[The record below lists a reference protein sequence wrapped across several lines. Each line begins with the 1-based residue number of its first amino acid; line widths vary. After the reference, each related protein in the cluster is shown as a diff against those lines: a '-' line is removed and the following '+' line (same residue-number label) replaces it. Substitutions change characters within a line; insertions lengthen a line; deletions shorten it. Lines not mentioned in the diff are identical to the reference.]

1 MWASG
6 GNWFVPTLLYYICC
20 IDSLITYS
28 LETFTIYT
36 WQRDDGPNIQTVT
49 ESDAEKH
56 SFFFSLSLYRINVIC
71 CYSDLSCHVHNSFY
85 YHSAGLSSPGHV
97 LCVELLHAFVLDI
110 WTV

>member
-6 GNWFVPTLLYYICC
+6 GNWFVLTSSYYICC
-20 IDSLITYS
+20 IGSLITYS

-56 SFFFSLSLYRINVIC
+56 SFFSLSLSV
-71 CYSDLSCHVHNSFY
+71 
-85 YHSAGLSSPGHV
+85 GLV
-97 LCVELLHAFVLDI
+97 
-110 WTV
+110 